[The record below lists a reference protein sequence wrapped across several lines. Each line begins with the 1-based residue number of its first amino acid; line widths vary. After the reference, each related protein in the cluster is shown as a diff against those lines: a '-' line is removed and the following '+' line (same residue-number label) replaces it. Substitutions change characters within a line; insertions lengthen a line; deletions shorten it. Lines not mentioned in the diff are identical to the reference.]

1 MRVCVY
7 ACVRVYVCVCTCAC
21 VRVRACVR
29 VYVCVCVCTCVC
41 VCIHTF
47 LCLLIQV
54 VFQSRDYNLLSMC
67 VLAVVS
73 LLFPLEYLFPIIP
86 LLPTSLPNAETLLL
100 APSPYVIGVP
110 ASFFHPDRNV
120 LLPED
125 VFHIDLD
132 SGQVR

>member
-1 MRVCVY
+1 MLILFAR
-7 ACVRVYVCVCTCAC
+7 ACVRACMHACVCTCACVCVYVCVCTCA
-21 VRVRACVR
+21 
-29 VYVCVCVCTCVC
+29 C